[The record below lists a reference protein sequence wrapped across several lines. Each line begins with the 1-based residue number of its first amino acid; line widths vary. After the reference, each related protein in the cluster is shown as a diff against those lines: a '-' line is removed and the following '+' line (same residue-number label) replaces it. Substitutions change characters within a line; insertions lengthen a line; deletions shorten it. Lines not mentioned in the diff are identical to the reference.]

1 METGVITDTSTSLEE
16 VSKRFFESGRAS
28 SSGVPGI
35 DTRSFTDALSNEK
48 VSSNKP
54 RISGPLSGFRVSSFA
69 DASWNAS
76 GPTNCDEQQQN

>member
-1 METGVITDTSTSLEE
+1 
-16 VSKRFFESGRAS
+16 
-28 SSGVPGI
+28 VPGI

-54 RISGPLSGFRVSSFA
+54 RTSGPLSGFRVSSFA

-76 GPTNCDEQQQN
+76 GPTVTSDEQQQN